1 MVINLE
7 CSTRHF
13 AGVAHGDY
21 YYERSTVLVKLQWTV
36 NLNFFGKKINN
47 QQWVEEQKRYVFEFK
62 MIYKNIKRI
71 QIYLTNHS
79 FREINAHTL
88 HTTPLKIC
96 FVT

>member
-1 MVINLE
+1 MEINLE
-7 CSTRHF
+7 CVTRHF

-62 MIYKNIKRI
+62 MNYKNINRK
-71 QIYLTNHS
+71 QIYMTNHS
-79 FREINAHTL
+79 FGGKNVHTL
-88 HTTPLKIC
+88 HATPLKIC